1 MTRAVYAMDLVE
13 FICNGRKFAIPRDKL
28 TFTAFKNAAG
38 LRQNI
43 LVKKPRFTDKSLDA
57 DGLTETVWFKDW
69 NDCLKY
75 RKTPKKEYILYRGR
89 GRDYNNV

>member
-1 MTRAVYAMDLVE
+1 M
-13 FICNGRKFAIPRDKL
+13 

-75 RKTPKKEYILYRGR
+75 RKTPKKNISFTGAEDVIITMFDR
-89 GRDYNNV
+89 